1 MFNITNIQS
10 TARHQSI
17 SNEASTEV
25 PLKEEIWNKI
35 SAFFSSEHQVEAQS
49 CIAYLCHPPET
60 ASPEEIKSKFECLRE
75 LAFPDAPRDKRTYF
89 REINYIAAAFQYQ
102 KKNYNS
108 A

>member
-35 SAFFSSEHQVEAQS
+35 SAFFSSEHQVEAQ
-49 CIAYLCHPPET
+49 T
-60 ASPEEIKSKFECLRE
+60 ASLIFVIHLKPPRQKRSKASL
-75 LAFPDAPRDKRTYF
+75 
-89 REINYIAAAFQYQ
+89 NV
-102 KKNYNS
+102 
-108 A
+108 

>member
-35 SAFFSSEHQVEAQS
+35 SAFFSSEHQVEAQN
-49 CIAYLCHPPET
+49 CIAYLCHP
-60 ASPEEIKSKFECLRE
+60 
-75 LAFPDAPRDKRTYF
+75 
-89 REINYIAAAFQYQ
+89 
-102 KKNYNS
+102 
-108 A
+108 

>member
-35 SAFFSSEHQVEAQS
+35 SAFSLQNIRLKHK
-49 CIAYLCHPPET
+49 T
-60 ASPEEIKSKFECLRE
+60 ASLIFVIHLKP
-75 LAFPDAPRDKRTYF
+75 PRQKR
-89 REINYIAAAFQYQ
+89 
-102 KKNYNS
+102 S
-108 A
+108 

>member
-60 ASPEEIKSKFECLRE
+60 ASPEEYSAAKHLIPICISF
-75 LAFPDAPRDKRTYF
+75 DTDK
-89 REINYIAAAFQYQ
+89 
-102 KKNYNS
+102 K
-108 A
+108 